1 MDAAPDGAVRWT
13 DGVVWLENWIT
24 VGRDSSTGAEGNF
37 SRTARKDMSTA
48 FHLTRHISPDAFSQ
62 FSQVAKSIIHVS
74 QPVTSINVQLV
85 TQLGKWD
92 TLFCQC
98 SSHLHLHLQHPSEP
112 PLLNHMLLSA
122 IQKQRDMPIN
132 EYQFH
137 K

>member
-74 QPVTSINVQLV
+74 QPVNVHQRPASHATGKMRHPVLSMLIPSPSPSPTSFRASSVKSYV
-85 TQLGKWD
+85 TL
-92 TLFCQC
+92 C
-98 SSHLHLHLQHPSEP
+98 HPKTERYA
-112 PLLNHMLLSA
+112 N
-122 IQKQRDMPIN
+122 
-132 EYQFH
+132 
-137 K
+137 